1 MSLLAT
7 LLDYMPPTV
16 AGAEKTGVPEVMES
30 RPRPVLVKRPNLV
43 TSSAYVSAATAT
55 PEWRHAR
62 DLYLNHLMACR
73 SCHAPTARHCQAG
86 ADLRASYDQTPMEAH
101 P

>member
-16 AGAEKTGVPEVMES
+16 AGDEKPAKIEAIGD
-30 RPRPVLVKRPNLV
+30 RPRPVLVKRANLV
-43 TSSAYVSAATAT
+43 ISSAYASAATAT

-73 SCHAPTARHCQAG
+73 ACHAPTARHCQAG
-86 ADLRASYDQTPMEAH
+86 VDLRASYDYTPMEAH
-101 P
+101 V